1 METTEAI
8 IDVHVHIFPERM
20 FKAIWKY
27 FENRD
32 WVVHHENIEEM
43 QKTLSAH
50 GVSHA
55 AALSYPHKLGVAESL
70 NAFME
75 SVGRTNTMF
84 LPFASV
90 YPDDEDFRQY
100 VDRALDSPNLH
111 GFKFQPLVQ
120 KFDVNRPDLDY
131 LYEQCV
137 ERDVPIVMHIGS
149 GPYANEYVGLPHFRK
164 LMKRFEELR
173 ICVPHMGV
181 PEYDDFLLMLDDYP
195 NMFLDTTM
203 INTPTDVFDTSYTGD
218 PELLMRHPDRIC
230 FGSDWPNVPYSYH
243 DAIHSLDRFGLSP
256 SVLRNVMYENPVR
269 FLKLKFE

>member
-1 METTEAI
+1 METAEAI

-32 WVVHHENIEEM
+32 WAVHHENIEEM
-43 QKTLSAH
+43 QKTLSSH
-50 GVSHA
+50 GISHA
-55 AALSYPHKLGVAESL
+55 VALSYPHKLGVAESL

-75 SVGRTNTMF
+75 SVGRTNAMF

-90 YPDDEDFRQY
+90 YPDDENFRRY
-100 VDRALDSPNLH
+100 VNHALDSPNLH

-149 GPYANEYVGLPHFRK
+149 GPSTNDYVGLPHFRK

-181 PEYDDFLLMLDDYP
+181 PEYDDFLLMLDDHP

-203 INTPTDVFDTSYTGD
+203 INTPTNVFDTSYTGD

-256 SVLRNVMYENPVR
+256 AVIRNVLHENPVR